1 MYSVL
6 YRSLASPD
14 FTKEDIYKMLSH
26 SRAFNKS
33 HGITGCLLFHQ
44 GQFLQLIEG
53 EADEVIPLY
62 DRIKYDSRHNLV
74 TTLELRDDAER
85 IFNNWDMAFHD
96 FGEDNEAAYYK
107 LQQIDTFFRQS
118 SALNSPSE
126 MANTFFKNVR
136 SMLLRVS

>member
-6 YRSLASPD
+6 YRSVASPD

-26 SRAFNKS
+26 SRAFNNS
-33 HGITGCLLFHQ
+33 HGITGCLLFHR

-53 EADEVIPLY
+53 EAKDVLPLY
-62 DRIKYDSRHNLV
+62 DRIKHDGRHNLV

-85 IFNNWDMAFHD
+85 IFSHWDMAFHD

-118 SALNSPSE
+118 SALNSPSI

-136 SMLLRVS
+136 SMLLQAS